1 MPSLSILAEP
11 PVTVVDVVARRNGT
25 QKLAEAYLEYL
36 YSEQAQEI
44 IAKHH
49 YRPSLASVKAKYAS
63 KFPTLELVTIEKDF
77 GGWKEAQA
85 KHFAEGGIFD
95 QIYAPGR

>member
-1 MPSLSILAEP
+1 
-11 PVTVVDVVARRNGT
+11 VVDVVARRNGT
-25 QKLAEAYLEYL
+25 GKVAAAYLEYL
-36 YSEQAQEI
+36 YTESAQEI

-49 YRPSLASVKAKYAS
+49 YRPTLESVKAKYAS
-63 KFPTLELVTIEKDF
+63 KFPTLDLVSIEKDF
-77 GGWKEAQA
+77 GGWKEAQT